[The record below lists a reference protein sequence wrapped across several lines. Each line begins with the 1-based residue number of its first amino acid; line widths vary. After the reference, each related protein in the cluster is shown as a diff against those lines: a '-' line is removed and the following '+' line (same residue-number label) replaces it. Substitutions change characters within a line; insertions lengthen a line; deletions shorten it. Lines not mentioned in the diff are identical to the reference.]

1 MATAIFA
8 HRGSSFHHAEQSR
21 ESFLAAI
28 EEGAD
33 GIECDVRLTAD
44 GVAFCW
50 HDRDLSR
57 LTGSHQPISKVT
69 SSELKSMEILDPAD
83 PLLGKKERRGTPI
96 SLEELAGIASE
107 AKIRLLVET
116 KHPVLAG
123 SAIEEEVARIIRRFK
138 IEIHLLSFSFTAISR
153 AMRLMPEFEH
163 VQLLQHS
170 QLIPLAQSEIIG
182 LDIELIRRDQTL
194 VPSLIAKGKRLF
206 VYTVNDDDEFCS
218 LANQG
223 VEGIITDIPA
233 QAKRVLGYP

>member
-8 HRGSSFHHAEQSR
+8 HRGSSFHYAEQSR
-21 ESFLAAI
+21 ESFRAAI

-57 LTGSHQPISKVT
+57 LTRSHQPISKVT
-69 SSELKSMEILDPAD
+69 SAELKRMEILDPAD
-83 PLLGKKERRGTPI
+83 PLLGKKERQGTPI
-96 SLEELAGIASE
+96 TLEELAAMAAD
-107 AKIRLLVET
+107 AKKRLLIET
-116 KHPVLAG
+116 KHPVLTG
-123 SAIEEEVARIIRRFK
+123 STVEEEVARVIHRFK

-153 AMRLMPEFEH
+153 AMRLMPEFDH

-170 QLIPLAQSEIIG
+170 PLIPLAQSEIIG
-182 LDIELIRRDQTL
+182 LDIELIRRDQSL
-194 VPSLIAKGKRLF
+194 ISSLIAKGKRLF
-206 VYTVNDDDEFCS
+206 IYTVNDDDEFRS

>member
-1 MATAIFA
+1 MTTAIFA
-8 HRGSSFHHAEQSR
+8 HRGSSFHRAEQSR
-21 ESFLAAI
+21 EAFIAAI
-28 EEGAD
+28 KEGAD

-57 LTGSHQPISKVT
+57 LTKSHLPISKIT
-69 SSELKSMEILDPAD
+69 SNELKAMEILDPAD

-96 SLEELAGIASE
+96 TLEELAALAAD
-107 AKIRLLVET
+107 AKKRLLIET
-116 KHPVLAG
+116 KHPVLTG
-123 SAIEEEVARIIRRFK
+123 SAVEEAVAQIIKRFK
-138 IEIHLLSFSFTAISR
+138 IEIHLMSFSFTAVSR
-153 AMRLMPEFEH
+153 AIRLMPEFEH

-170 QLIPLAQSEIIG
+170 QLIPLAQSKIIG
-182 LDIELIRRDQTL
+182 LDIELIRKDRTL

-206 VYTVNDDDEFCS
+206 VYTVNDDDEFRQ
-218 LANQG
+218 LASEG

>member
-1 MATAIFA
+1 MTTAIFA

-69 SSELKSMEILDPAD
+69 SSELKSLEILDPAD

-107 AKIRLLVET
+107 AKMRLLVET

-182 LDIELIRRDQTL
+182 LDVELIRRDQTL
-194 VPSLIAKGKRLF
+194 VPSLIVKGKRLF
-206 VYTVNDDDEFCS
+206 VYTVNDDDEFRS

>member
-1 MATAIFA
+1 MTTAIFA

-50 HDRDLSR
+50 HDRDLAR
-57 LTGSHQPISKVT
+57 LTKSHLPISKIT
-69 SSELKSMEILDPAD
+69 STELKKLEILDPAD
-83 PLLGKKERRGTPI
+83 LLLGKQERRGTPI
-96 SLEELAGIASE
+96 TLEELAGIASE
-107 AKIRLLVET
+107 AKMRLLVET

-123 SAIEEEVARIIRRFK
+123 SAIEEEVARIIRRFR

-170 QLIPLAQSEIIG
+170 QLIPLAQSKIIG
-182 LDIELIRRDQTL
+182 LDIELIRKDRSL
-194 VPSLIAKGKRLF
+194 ISSLIAKGKQIF
-206 VYTVNDDDEFCS
+206 VYTVNDDDEFQY
-218 LANQG
+218 LASDG
-223 VEGIITDIPA
+223 VAGIITDIPA

>member
-1 MATAIFA
+1 MTTAIFA

-194 VPSLIAKGKRLF
+194 VPSLIAKGKHLF
-206 VYTVNDDDEFCS
+206 VYTVNDDDEFRS

>member
-1 MATAIFA
+1 MKTSIFA
-8 HRGSSFHHAEQSR
+8 HRGSSFHYAEQSR

-57 LTGSHQPISKVT
+57 LTGSQQPISRIT
-69 SSELKSMEILDPAD
+69 SNELRGMEIVDPAD

-96 SLEELAGIASE
+96 SLEELVEMAAD
-107 AKIRLLVET
+107 AKTRLLIET
-116 KHPVLAG
+116 KHPVLVG
-123 SAIEEEVARIIRRFK
+123 SAVEEEVARIIRRFK
-138 IEIHLLSFSFTAISR
+138 VEIHLLSFSFTAIAR

-182 LDIELIRRDQTL
+182 LDIELIRKDGSL
-194 VPSLIAKGKRLF
+194 IPSLIAKGKRLF
-206 VYTVNDDDEFCS
+206 VYTVNDDDEFRH
-218 LANQG
+218 LASEG
-223 VEGIITDIPA
+223 VAGIITDIPA
-233 QAKRVLGYP
+233 RAKMVLGYP

>member
-8 HRGSSFHHAEQSR
+8 HRGSSFHYAEQSR

-33 GIECDVRLTAD
+33 GTECDVRLTAD

-107 AKIRLLVET
+107 AKMRLLVET

-206 VYTVNDDDEFCS
+206 VYTVNDDDEFRS

>member
-1 MATAIFA
+1 MTTAIFA

-50 HDRDLSR
+50 HDRDLAR
-57 LTGSHQPISKVT
+57 LTKSHLPISKIT
-69 SSELKSMEILDPAD
+69 STELKKLEILDPAD
-83 PLLGKKERRGTPI
+83 LLLGKQERRGTPI
-96 SLEELAGIASE
+96 TLEELAALAAD
-107 AKIRLLVET
+107 AKTRLLVET
-116 KHPVLAG
+116 KHPVLTG
-123 SAIEEEVARIIRRFK
+123 SAIEEAVARIIDRFR
-138 IEIHLLSFSFTAISR
+138 IEIHLLSFSFTAIAR
-153 AMRLMPEFEH
+153 AMRLMPKFDH

-170 QLIPLAQSEIIG
+170 QLIPLAQSKIIG

-206 VYTVNDDDEFCS
+206 IYTVNDDDEFRS

-233 QAKRVLGYP
+233 QAKKVLGYP

>member
-1 MATAIFA
+1 MTTAIFA

-50 HDRDLSR
+50 HDRDLAR
-57 LTGSHQPISKVT
+57 LTKSHLPISKIT
-69 SSELKSMEILDPAD
+69 STELKKLEILDPAD
-83 PLLGKKERRGTPI
+83 PLLGKQERRGTPI
-96 SLEELAGIASE
+96 TLEELAALAAD
-107 AKIRLLVET
+107 AKTRLLVET
-116 KHPVLAG
+116 KHPVLTG

-138 IEIHLLSFSFTAISR
+138 IKIHLLSFSFTAISR

-182 LDIELIRRDQTL
+182 LDIDLIRRNQTL

-206 VYTVNDDDEFCS
+206 VYTVNDDDEFRS

>member
-8 HRGSSFHHAEQSR
+8 HRGSSFHYAEQSR

-33 GIECDVRLTAD
+33 GIECDVRLTGD

-107 AKIRLLVET
+107 AKMRLLVET

-182 LDIELIRRDQTL
+182 LDIDLIRRDQTL

-206 VYTVNDDDEFCS
+206 AYTVNDDDEFRS

>member
-1 MATAIFA
+1 MTTAIFA

-107 AKIRLLVET
+107 AKMRLLVET

-138 IEIHLLSFSFTAISR
+138 VEIHLLSFSFTAISR

-206 VYTVNDDDEFCS
+206 VYTVNDDDEFRS

>member
-8 HRGSSFHHAEQSR
+8 HRGSSFHYAEQSR

-170 QLIPLAQSEIIG
+170 PLIPLAQSEIIG

-206 VYTVNDDDEFCS
+206 VYTVNDDDEFHS